1 MIMVFFIWEMRPRF
15 GIPEMVLSDNR
26 KAFVEKTWK
35 EIMQALGMK
44 QRRGCIYHPQSQGWS
59 RELKYVNCQILI
71 G

>member
-1 MIMVFFIWEMRPRF
+1 MV
-15 GIPEMVLSDNR
+15 SSNNR